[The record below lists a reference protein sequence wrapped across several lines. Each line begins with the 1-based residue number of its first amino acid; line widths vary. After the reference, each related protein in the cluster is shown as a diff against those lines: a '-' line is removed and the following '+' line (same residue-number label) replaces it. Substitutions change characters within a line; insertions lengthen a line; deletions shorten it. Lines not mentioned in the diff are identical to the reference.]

1 MKSFKLALLLSLCV
15 ITVSACQKDAP
26 KQNVVNVQGQTMGT
40 YYSVSVFGQD
50 KLDAESLEAEAN
62 KAFSQVINAISTF
75 DDSEILRFNNFKS
88 TEPFAISPYLASV
101 IEESRRE
108 SLRLGG
114 AMDFTVGPLVDL
126 WGFGPKAKPTVS
138 PTQEQ
143 IDAAKKLVGL
153 DKYELRRDALGNAY
167 LVKTNPDVG
176 LDLSTIGEGLGAD
189 LLASRLQELGITNY
203 IVSVAGASRS
213 LGYNASN
220 KEFKIGIEDPDL
232 VMKQGSGIYSVICP
246 HGQAVS
252 TAGSYRNYFEENGL
266 RYSHII
272 DPTTGKPITHKT
284 VSVTVVGDTAA
295 KTDALDT
302 GLLVLG
308 KDEAI
313 KWAQRNDE
321 AIYVIYVEDGK
332 LKAAHS
338 RAFEKYLKC
347 Q

>member
-1 MKSFKLALLLSLCV
+1 MRSLKLALVLSLSILTIC
-15 ITVSACQKDAP
+15 ACQKELP
-26 KQNVVNVQGQTMGT
+26 KQNVVSVQGQTMGT

-50 KLDAESLEAEAN
+50 KLDAKTLEAEAN
-62 KAFSQVINAISTF
+62 KAFSQVIDAISTF

-88 TEPFAISPYLASV
+88 TEPFAISPYLASI

-108 SLRLGG
+108 SLRIGG

-126 WGFGPKAKPTVS
+126 WGFGPEAKPTTTPS
-138 PTQEQ
+138 EEQ
-143 IDAAKKLVGL
+143 IAQAKQLVGL
-153 DKYELRRDALGNAY
+153 DKYELRHDSLGNAY
-167 LVKTNPDVG
+167 LVKTNPDVR

-189 LLASRLQELGITNY
+189 LLASRLQELGINNY

-220 KEFKIGIEDPDL
+220 KEFKIGIEDPKQ
-232 VMKQGSGIYSVICP
+232 VMEQGSGIYSIICP

-252 TAGSYRNYFEENGL
+252 TAGSYRNYYEEDGV

-284 VSVTVVGDTAA
+284 VSVTVIGATAA

-308 KDEAI
+308 KDKAI
-313 KWAQRNDE
+313 EWAERNDE
-321 AIYVIYVEDGK
+321 PIYVIYVEDGK
-332 LKAAHS
+332 LKASYS